1 MIELAGEDFKIDIVN
16 YINLKNSKYNKKIE
30 EKYIDL
36 KKNSISNY
44 IDLFRKYSIEFPSY
58 SCNDQKYIMML
69 GIDSVKF
76 VFNFLKKIEV

>member
-36 KKNSISNY
+36 KKIQFQ
-44 IDLFRKYSIEFPSY
+44 II
-58 SCNDQKYIMML
+58 
-69 GIDSVKF
+69 
-76 VFNFLKKIEV
+76 

>member
-36 KKNSISNY
+36 KKIQFQIIQIYLENIVQNLQA
-44 IDLFRKYSIEFPSY
+44 IAVMIKNIL
-58 SCNDQKYIMML
+58 
-69 GIDSVKF
+69 
-76 VFNFLKKIEV
+76 